1 VDVVKPTTLSSG
13 ASQAWD
19 EMAPHAIALGTLT
32 ASDVRCF
39 SVLCELT
46 ATAALASSQKGTVA
60 GAVRLERQTA
70 TALKPFLDLF
80 GLAGPVSRQRLRIA
94 PPAAA
99 NPLDKFLDRKRWAD
113 LK

>member
-1 VDVVKPTTLSSG
+1 MPTTLSSG
-13 ASQAWD
+13 ASQVWD
-19 EMAPHAIALGTLT
+19 EMAPHAMALGTLT

-39 SVLCELT
+39 AVLCELVS
-46 ATAALASSQKGTVA
+46 TAAGASSQKATGVSA
-60 GAVRLERQTA
+60 MRLERQTA
-70 TALKPFLDLF
+70 SAMRPYLEMF